1 MKCWRKFA
9 NVSRKWNNNG
19 DSQNVFEM
27 CMSYVNE
34 MVLHVMRVRKH
45 CYVRKHYAC
54 KRICILRSLAFV
66 ARVPPGPPQGPQA
79 PVPQAPVASGL
90 PQGPRAQRSTTFR
103 GVRVRSILQNF

>member
-1 MKCWRKFA
+1 MHVREY
-9 NVSRKWNNNG
+9 
-19 DSQNVFEM
+19 VF
-27 CMSYVNE
+27 SN
-34 MVLHVMRVRKH
+34 LHVREFK
-45 CYVRKHYAC
+45 CYRQNAQ
-54 KRICILRSLAFV
+54 RSLAFV